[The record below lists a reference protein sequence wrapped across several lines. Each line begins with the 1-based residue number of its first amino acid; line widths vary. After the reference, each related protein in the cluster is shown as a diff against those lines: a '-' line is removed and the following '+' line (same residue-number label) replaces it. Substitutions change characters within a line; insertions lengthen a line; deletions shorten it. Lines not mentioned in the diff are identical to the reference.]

1 MEYSAGIMSHAFWY
15 LETKNTAE
23 YLADDISKKELME
36 LSLTENIYQVDS
48 ERRAKEL
55 VNVCYRR
62 LKGFSK
68 ELLNY
73 LSTCDQHSGKILVLI
88 SILTEDKLYFEFMH
102 EVFREHILL
111 GNYTIKNSDLDI
123 FFMNKMNQSEVIENW
138 KDTTLNRV
146 KSNYKQF
153 LVESGL
159 LEKEYDDYKIIV
171 PFIDYR
177 LKELLIQ
184 NNLTPFLNAI
194 TGDA

>member
-1 MEYSAGIMSHAFWY
+1 MDYSAGIMSHAFWY

-23 YLADDISKKELME
+23 YLAEGISKKELME
-36 LSLTENIYQVDS
+36 LSLNENIYQVDS
-48 ERRAKEL
+48 ERRAREL

-62 LKGFSK
+62 LKGFDND
-68 ELLNY
+68 LLTY
-73 LSTCDQHSGKILVLI
+73 LSTCDQNSGKLLVLI
-88 SILTEDKLYFEFMH
+88 SILTNEKLFFEFMH

-111 GNYTIKNSDLDI
+111 GNFTIKNSDLDI

-146 KSNYKQF
+146 KSNFKQF

-159 LEKEYDDYKIIV
+159 LQKEEDYYKIIL

-177 LKELLIQ
+177 LNELITQ
-184 NNLTPFLNAI
+184 NKLTPYLNAI
-194 TGDA
+194 TGGL